1 MESISQQKGRIRMKS
16 LDSGEDKIQQICDAI
31 RKETLEPVLQESKN
45 ILENAKK
52 NGEKIIADAKKQAES
67 ILAQARQQVEQERNV
82 FQSSLAQSVKQSLE
96 SLRQNIE
103 SKLFNDQV
111 QTVLEKESANPK
123 VVADLI
129 NAIVKSIEKSG
140 IDSDLSAVIP
150 KNVPAAEVNKLLLSE
165 VVNRLKDKGVE
176 VGNFNG
182 GAQVKVVGKR
192 MTIDISDNALKEL
205 LSSYAR
211 KDFRNLIFN
220 S

>member
-1 MESISQQKGRIRMKS
+1 MKS
-16 LDSGEDKIQQICDAI
+16 LESGEDKIQQICDAI
-31 RKETLEPVLQESKN
+31 RKETLEPALQDAKK
-45 ILENAKK
+45 ILDDAKK
-52 NGEKIIADAKKQAES
+52 NGDQIVTEAKKQAEN

-96 SLRQNIE
+96 SLRQSIE
-103 SKLFNDQV
+103 TKLFNDQI
-111 QTVLEKESANPK
+111 QTALDKESSNPK

-140 IDSDLSAVIP
+140 LDSDLSAVIP
-150 KNVPAAEVNKLLLSE
+150 KSVPAAEVNKLLLGE
-165 VVNRLKDKGVE
+165 VINRLKNKSVE

-182 GAQVKVVGKR
+182 GAQVKVIGKR